1 MLMSQ
6 RTQAQKGTD
15 IINEQAD
22 GSSRYADNNLAEFL
36 RVEEGLLPEACPNV
50 FSIARHPS

>member
-1 MLMSQ
+1 MSQ